1 MEISEIINCS
11 KKITVYTVFIV
22 LIGCSIHK
30 SKVNKPISDKWS
42 IYDSLKQLNI
52 PINYQLFNSEE
63 RVDFFLQNRIEGS
76 DELVPYAKLM
86 NEKNY
91 RGFVFVN
98 EHGTPILITL
108 NNQQKTIDTL
118 YLLSDAGLIDEA
130 QIKKNNSIL
139 IVDSIQTYESMNLK
153 NNQHKEFLAKL
164 EVKKEWYKILK
175 SGRIKKKK
183 SKLELIYECCK
194 EGRDL

>member
-1 MEISEIINCS
+1 
-11 KKITVYTVFIV
+11 
-22 LIGCSIHK
+22 
-30 SKVNKPISDKWS
+30 
-42 IYDSLKQLNI
+42 
-52 PINYQLFNSEE
+52 
-63 RVDFFLQNRIEGS
+63 
-76 DELVPYAKLM
+76 M

-98 EHGTPILITL
+98 KHGTPILITL